1 MKGISQREF
10 SEHYFEI
17 IYCGAK
23 AVAKIKVSKC
33 DLMPSLEARRV
44 AGGAQRSSE
53 YVLLDFSFF
62 FLLVLFLLV

>member
-17 IYCGAK
+17 IYRGAK

-33 DLMPSLEARRV
+33 DLMPSLEAGRV
-44 AGGAQRSSE
+44 AG
-53 YVLLDFSFF
+53 VPNMFC
-62 FLLVLFLLV
+62 